1 MSVLEILLLAIGLI
15 IFIVSFLIPD
25 KNSSD
30 ASKIDGEALL
40 AEIEEKVEESKQKI
54 DEMTDETLSYSME
67 KTERAIDKLT
77 NEKILAIGDYSDTVI
92 DEISKDHNEV
102 VFLSDMLNKNKKDLT
117 TLLLKAVETSR
128 TATESANG
136 AYDLAENA
144 SKLADE
150 AMEKARKAGSA
161 ADFAE
166 DKMIS
171 VKKKMIEGDAAEI
184 KTAELNAADSMT
196 DTPAEAEKSI
206 DEENKTDEV
215 KKTTEAKKTV
225 KKSQKKTETGS
236 EAKAEKT
243 SKAAK
248 SSKGKSAK
256 EDKAGKAAKDSKN
269 ETEKSVKKEISTS
282 VKKSGEGS
290 QITLSDLEETDSAPI
305 RTMNETSGD
314 AAAELFKKAS
324 GALRFDTS
332 ADGGNNNERILAM
345 HRLGRSNMAIAREL
359 GLGVGEVKLV
369 IDLYQNML

>member
-1 MSVLEILLLAIGLI
+1 MSVLEIVLLAIGLI
-15 IFIVSFLIPD
+15 IFIASFLIPD
-25 KNSSD
+25 KKSSD

-40 AEIEEKVEESKQKI
+40 AQIEEKVEESKQKI

-150 AMEKARKAGSA
+150 AMEKAKKAGSA

-184 KTAELNAADSMT
+184 KPDL
-196 DTPAEAEKSI
+196 PLEAEKSI
-206 DEENKTDEV
+206 EEEQKPEEV
-215 KKTTEAKKTV
+215 KKTSETKKTV
-225 KKSQKKTETGS
+225 KKSQKKTEAGS
-236 EAKAEKT
+236 EAKEEKTPKAAKT
-243 SKAAK
+243 SKAK
-248 SSKGKSAK
+248 SSK
-256 EDKAGKAAKDSKN
+256 EDKAAKESKD
-269 ETEKSVKKEISTS
+269 ETEKAVKKEKNSVAKKVSEGAQIS
-282 VKKSGEGS
+282 
-290 QITLSDLEETDSAPI
+290 LADLEETDSAPI

-332 ADGGNNNERILAM
+332 ADGNGNNNERILAM

>member
-1 MSVLEILLLAIGLI
+1 MSVLEIVLLAIGLI
-15 IFIVSFLIPD
+15 IFIASFLIPD
-25 KNSSD
+25 KKSSD

-40 AEIEEKVEESKQKI
+40 AQIEEKVEESKQKI

-150 AMEKARKAGSA
+150 AMEKAKKAGSA

-184 KTAELNAADSMT
+184 KPDL
-196 DTPAEAEKSI
+196 PLEAEKSI
-206 DEENKTDEV
+206 EEEQKPEEV
-215 KKTTEAKKTV
+215 KKTSETKKTV
-225 KKSQKKTETGS
+225 KKSQKKTEAGS
-236 EAKAEKT
+236 EAKEEKT
-243 SKAAK
+243 PKAAK
-248 SSKGKSAK
+248 TSSKSKSSK
-256 EDKAGKAAKDSKN
+256 EDKAAKESKD
-269 ETEKSVKKEISTS
+269 ETEKAVKKEKSSVAKKVSEGDQIS
-282 VKKSGEGS
+282 
-290 QITLSDLEETDSAPI
+290 LADLEETDSAPI

-332 ADGGNNNERILAM
+332 ADGNGNNNERILAM

>member
-1 MSVLEILLLAIGLI
+1 MSVLELVLLAIGLI
-15 IFIVSFLIPD
+15 IFIASFLIPD
-25 KNSSD
+25 KKSSD

-40 AEIEEKVEESKQKI
+40 AQIEEKVEESKQKI

-150 AMEKARKAGSA
+150 AMEKAKKAGSA

-184 KTAELNAADSMT
+184 KPDL
-196 DTPAEAEKSI
+196 PLEAEKSI
-206 DEENKTDEV
+206 EEEQKPEEV
-215 KKTTEAKKTV
+215 KKTSETKKTV
-225 KKSQKKTETGS
+225 KKSQKKTEAGS
-236 EAKAEKT
+236 EAKEEKTPKAAKT
-243 SKAAK
+243 SKAK
-248 SSKGKSAK
+248 SSK
-256 EDKAGKAAKDSKN
+256 EDKAAKESKD
-269 ETEKSVKKEISTS
+269 ETEKAVKKEKSSVTKKVSEGAQIS
-282 VKKSGEGS
+282 
-290 QITLSDLEETDSAPI
+290 LADLEETDSAPI

-332 ADGGNNNERILAM
+332 ADGNGNNNERILAM

>member
-1 MSVLEILLLAIGLI
+1 MSVLEIVLLAIGLI
-15 IFIVSFLIPD
+15 IFIASFLIPD
-25 KNSSD
+25 KKSSD

-40 AEIEEKVEESKQKI
+40 AQIEEKVEESKQKI

-150 AMEKARKAGSA
+150 AMEKAKKAGSA

-184 KTAELNAADSMT
+184 KPDL
-196 DTPAEAEKSI
+196 PLVAEKSI
-206 DEENKTDEV
+206 EEEQKPEEV
-215 KKTTEAKKTV
+215 KKTSETKKTV
-225 KKSQKKTETGS
+225 KKSQKKTEAGS
-236 EAKAEKT
+236 EAKEEKT
-243 SKAAK
+243 PKAAKPSKAK
-248 SSKGKSAK
+248 SSK
-256 EDKAGKAAKDSKN
+256 EDKAAKELKD
-269 ETEKSVKKEISTS
+269 ETENAVKKEKSSVAKKVSEGAQIS
-282 VKKSGEGS
+282 
-290 QITLSDLEETDSAPI
+290 LADLEETDSAPI

-332 ADGGNNNERILAM
+332 ADGNGNNNERILAM

>member
-1 MSVLEILLLAIGLI
+1 MSVLEIVLLAIGLI
-15 IFIVSFLIPD
+15 IFIASFLIPD
-25 KNSSD
+25 KKSSD

-40 AEIEEKVEESKQKI
+40 AQIEEKVEESKQKI

-150 AMEKARKAGSA
+150 AMEKAKKAGSA

-184 KTAELNAADSMT
+184 KPDL
-196 DTPAEAEKSI
+196 PFEAEKSI
-206 DEENKTDEV
+206 EEEQKPEEV
-215 KKTTEAKKTV
+215 KKTSETKKTV
-225 KKSQKKTETGS
+225 KKSQKKTEAGS
-236 EAKAEKT
+236 EAKEEKTPKAAKT
-243 SKAAK
+243 SKAK
-248 SSKGKSAK
+248 SSK
-256 EDKAGKAAKDSKN
+256 EDKAAKESKD
-269 ETEKSVKKEISTS
+269 ETEKAVKKEKSSVAKKVSEGAQIS
-282 VKKSGEGS
+282 
-290 QITLSDLEETDSAPI
+290 LADLEETDSAPI

-332 ADGGNNNERILAM
+332 ADGNGNNNERILAM

>member
-1 MSVLEILLLAIGLI
+1 MSVLEIVLLAIGLI
-15 IFIVSFLIPD
+15 IFIASFLIPD
-25 KNSSD
+25 KKSSD

-40 AEIEEKVEESKQKI
+40 AQIEEKVEESKQKI

-150 AMEKARKAGSA
+150 AMEKAKKAGSA

-184 KTAELNAADSMT
+184 KPDL
-196 DTPAEAEKSI
+196 PLEAEKSI
-206 DEENKTDEV
+206 EEEQKPEEV
-215 KKTTEAKKTV
+215 KKTSETKKTV
-225 KKSQKKTETGS
+225 KKSQKKTEAGS
-236 EAKAEKT
+236 EAKEEKT
-243 SKAAK
+243 PKAAK
-248 SSKGKSAK
+248 SSKAKSSK
-256 EDKAGKAAKDSKN
+256 EDKAAKESKD
-269 ETEKSVKKEISTS
+269 ETEKAVKKEKSSVAKKVSEGAQIS
-282 VKKSGEGS
+282 
-290 QITLSDLEETDSAPI
+290 LADLEETDSAPI

-332 ADGGNNNERILAM
+332 ADGNGNNNERILAM

>member
-1 MSVLEILLLAIGLI
+1 MSVLEIVLLAIGLI
-15 IFIVSFLIPD
+15 IFIASFLIPD
-25 KNSSD
+25 KKSSD

-40 AEIEEKVEESKQKI
+40 AQIEEKVEESKQKI

-150 AMEKARKAGSA
+150 AMEKAKKAGSA

-184 KTAELNAADSMT
+184 KPDL
-196 DTPAEAEKSI
+196 PLEAEKSI
-206 DEENKTDEV
+206 EEEQKPEEV
-215 KKTTEAKKTV
+215 KKTSETKKTV
-225 KKSQKKTETGS
+225 KKSQKKTEAGS
-236 EAKAEKT
+236 ESKEEKTPKAAKT
-243 SKAAK
+243 SKAK
-248 SSKGKSAK
+248 SSK
-256 EDKAGKAAKDSKN
+256 EDKAAKESKD
-269 ETEKSVKKEISTS
+269 ETEKAVKKEKSSVAKKVSEGAQIS
-282 VKKSGEGS
+282 
-290 QITLSDLEETDSAPI
+290 LADLEETDSAPI

-332 ADGGNNNERILAM
+332 ADGNGNNNERILAM

>member
-1 MSVLEILLLAIGLI
+1 MSVLEIVLLAIGLI
-15 IFIVSFLIPD
+15 IFIASFLIPD
-25 KNSSD
+25 KKSSD

-40 AEIEEKVEESKQKI
+40 AQIEEKVEESKQKI

-150 AMEKARKAGSA
+150 AMEKAKKAGSA

-184 KTAELNAADSMT
+184 NPDL
-196 DTPAEAEKSI
+196 PVEAEKSI
-206 DEENKTDEV
+206 EEEQKPEEV
-215 KKTTEAKKTV
+215 KITSETKKTV
-225 KKSQKKTETGS
+225 KKSQKKTEAGS
-236 EAKAEKT
+236 EAKEEKTPKAAKT
-243 SKAAK
+243 SKAK
-248 SSKGKSAK
+248 SSK
-256 EDKAGKAAKDSKN
+256 EDKAAKESKD
-269 ETEKSVKKEISTS
+269 ETEKAVKKEKSSVAKKVSEGAQIS
-282 VKKSGEGS
+282 
-290 QITLSDLEETDSAPI
+290 LADLEETDSAPI

-332 ADGGNNNERILAM
+332 ADGNGNNNERILAM

>member
-1 MSVLEILLLAIGLI
+1 MSVLEIVLLAIGLI
-15 IFIVSFLIPD
+15 IFIASFLIPD
-25 KNSSD
+25 KKSSD

-40 AEIEEKVEESKQKI
+40 AQIEEKVEESKQKI

-150 AMEKARKAGSA
+150 AMEKAKKAGSA

-184 KTAELNAADSMT
+184 KPDL
-196 DTPAEAEKSI
+196 PLEAEKSI
-206 DEENKTDEV
+206 EEEQKPEEV
-215 KKTTEAKKTV
+215 KKTSETKKTV
-225 KKSQKKTETGS
+225 KKSQKKTEAGS
-236 EAKAEKT
+236 EAKEEKTPKAAKT
-243 SKAAK
+243 SKPK
-248 SSKGKSAK
+248 SSK
-256 EDKAGKAAKDSKN
+256 EDKAAKESKD
-269 ETEKSVKKEISTS
+269 ETEKAVKKEKSSVAKKVSEGAQIS
-282 VKKSGEGS
+282 
-290 QITLSDLEETDSAPI
+290 LADLEETDSAPI

-332 ADGGNNNERILAM
+332 ADGNGNNNERILAM

>member
-1 MSVLEILLLAIGLI
+1 MSILEIVLLAIGLI
-15 IFIVSFLIPD
+15 IFIASFLIPD
-25 KNSSD
+25 KKSSD
-30 ASKIDGEALL
+30 TSKIDGEALL
-40 AEIEEKVEESKQKI
+40 AQIEEKVEESKQKI

-150 AMEKARKAGSA
+150 AMEKAKKAGSA

-184 KTAELNAADSMT
+184 KPDL
-196 DTPAEAEKSI
+196 PVEAEKSI
-206 DEENKTDEV
+206 EEEHKPEEV
-215 KKTTEAKKTV
+215 KKTSETKKTV
-225 KKSQKKTETGS
+225 KKSQKKTEAGS
-236 EAKAEKT
+236 EAKEEKTPKAAKT
-243 SKAAK
+243 SKAK
-248 SSKGKSAK
+248 SSK
-256 EDKAGKAAKDSKN
+256 EDKAAKDSKD
-269 ETEKSVKKEISTS
+269 ETEKAVKKEKSSVAKKVSEGAQIS
-282 VKKSGEGS
+282 
-290 QITLSDLEETDSAPI
+290 LADLEETDSAPI

-332 ADGGNNNERILAM
+332 ADGNGNNNERILAM

>member
-1 MSVLEILLLAIGLI
+1 MSVLEIVLLAIGLI
-15 IFIVSFLIPD
+15 IFIASFLIPD
-25 KNSSD
+25 KKSSD

-40 AEIEEKVEESKQKI
+40 AQIEEKVEESKQKI

-150 AMEKARKAGSA
+150 AMEKAKKAGSA

-184 KTAELNAADSMT
+184 KPDL
-196 DTPAEAEKSI
+196 PVEAEKSI
-206 DEENKTDEV
+206 EEEQKPEEV
-215 KKTTEAKKTV
+215 KKTSETKKTV
-225 KKSQKKTETGS
+225 KKSQKKTEAGS
-236 EAKAEKT
+236 EAKEEKTPKAAKT
-243 SKAAK
+243 SKTK
-248 SSKGKSAK
+248 SSK
-256 EDKAGKAAKDSKN
+256 EDKAAKESKD
-269 ETEKSVKKEISTS
+269 ETEKAVKKEKSSVAKKVSEGAQIS
-282 VKKSGEGS
+282 
-290 QITLSDLEETDSAPI
+290 LADLEETDSAPI

-332 ADGGNNNERILAM
+332 ADGNGNNNERILAM

>member
-1 MSVLEILLLAIGLI
+1 MSVLEIVLLAIGLI

-67 KTERAIDKLT
+67 KTERAIDKLA

-150 AMEKARKAGSA
+150 AMEKAKKAGSA

-184 KTAELNAADSMT
+184 KI

-206 DEENKTDEV
+206 DEEKKTDEM
-215 KKTTEAKKTV
+215 KKTAESKKTV
-225 KKSQKKTETGS
+225 KKSQKKTEAGS
-236 EAKAEKT
+236 EAKEEKT
-243 SKAAK
+243 SKA
-248 SSKGKSAK
+248 SKASKAKSAK
-256 EDKAGKAAKDSKN
+256 EDKAEKAAKESKN
-269 ETEKSVKKEISTS
+269 DTEKAVKKEKSAA
-282 VKKSGEGS
+282 VKKASEGA
-290 QITLSDLEETDSAPI
+290 QISLSDLEEADSAPI

-332 ADGGNNNERILAM
+332 ADGNGNNNERILAM

>member
-1 MSVLEILLLAIGLI
+1 MSVLEIVLLAIGLI
-15 IFIVSFLIPD
+15 IFIASFLIPD
-25 KNSSD
+25 KKSSD

-40 AEIEEKVEESKQKI
+40 AQIEEKVEESKQKI

-150 AMEKARKAGSA
+150 AMEKAKKAGSA

-184 KTAELNAADSMT
+184 KPDL
-196 DTPAEAEKSI
+196 PLEAEKSI
-206 DEENKTDEV
+206 EEEQKPEEV
-215 KKTTEAKKTV
+215 KKTSETKKTV
-225 KKSQKKTETGS
+225 KKSQKKTEAGS
-236 EAKAEKT
+236 EVKEEKTPKAAKT
-243 SKAAK
+243 SKAK
-248 SSKGKSAK
+248 SSK
-256 EDKAGKAAKDSKN
+256 EDKAAKESKD
-269 ETEKSVKKEISTS
+269 ETEKAVKKEKSSVAKKVSEGAQIS
-282 VKKSGEGS
+282 
-290 QITLSDLEETDSAPI
+290 LADLEETDSAPI

-332 ADGGNNNERILAM
+332 ADGNGNNNERILAM

>member
-1 MSVLEILLLAIGLI
+1 MSVLEIVLLAIGLI
-15 IFIVSFLIPD
+15 IFIASFLIPD
-25 KNSSD
+25 KKSSD

-40 AEIEEKVEESKQKI
+40 AQIEEKVEESKQKI

-150 AMEKARKAGSA
+150 AMEKAKKAGSA

-184 KTAELNAADSMT
+184 KPDL
-196 DTPAEAEKSI
+196 PVEAEKSI
-206 DEENKTDEV
+206 EEEQKPEEV
-215 KKTTEAKKTV
+215 KKTFETKKTV
-225 KKSQKKTETGS
+225 KKSQKKTEAGS
-236 EAKAEKT
+236 EAKEEKTPKAAKT
-243 SKAAK
+243 SKAK
-248 SSKGKSAK
+248 SSK
-256 EDKAGKAAKDSKN
+256 EDKAAKESKD
-269 ETEKSVKKEISTS
+269 ETEKAVKKEKSSVAKKVSEGAQIS
-282 VKKSGEGS
+282 
-290 QITLSDLEETDSAPI
+290 LADLEETDSAPI

-332 ADGGNNNERILAM
+332 ADGNGNNNERILAM

>member
-1 MSVLEILLLAIGLI
+1 MSVLEIVLLAIGLI
-15 IFIVSFLIPD
+15 IFIASFLIPD
-25 KNSSD
+25 KKSSD

-40 AEIEEKVEESKQKI
+40 AQIEEKVEESKQKI

-150 AMEKARKAGSA
+150 AMEKAKKAGSA

-184 KTAELNAADSMT
+184 KPDL
-196 DTPAEAEKSI
+196 PVEAEKSI
-206 DEENKTDEV
+206 EEEQKPEEV
-215 KKTTEAKKTV
+215 KKTSEIKKTV
-225 KKSQKKTETGS
+225 KKSQKKTEAGS
-236 EAKAEKT
+236 EAKEEKTPKAAKT
-243 SKAAK
+243 SKAK
-248 SSKGKSAK
+248 SSK
-256 EDKAGKAAKDSKN
+256 EDKAAKESKD
-269 ETEKSVKKEISTS
+269 ETEKAVKKEKSSVAKKVSEGAQIS
-282 VKKSGEGS
+282 
-290 QITLSDLEETDSAPI
+290 LADLEETDSAPI

-332 ADGGNNNERILAM
+332 ADGNGNNNERILAM

>member
-1 MSVLEILLLAIGLI
+1 MSVLEIVLLAIGLI
-15 IFIVSFLIPD
+15 IFIASFLIPD
-25 KNSSD
+25 KKSSD

-40 AEIEEKVEESKQKI
+40 AQIEEKVEESKQKI

-150 AMEKARKAGSA
+150 AMEKAKKAGSA

-171 VKKKMIEGDAAEI
+171 VKKKMIEGNAAEI
-184 KTAELNAADSMT
+184 KPDL
-196 DTPAEAEKSI
+196 PVEAEKSI
-206 DEENKTDEV
+206 EEEQKPEEV
-215 KKTTEAKKTV
+215 KKTSETKKTV
-225 KKSQKKTETGS
+225 KKSQKKTEAGS
-236 EAKAEKT
+236 EAKEEKTPKAAKT
-243 SKAAK
+243 SKAK
-248 SSKGKSAK
+248 SSK
-256 EDKAGKAAKDSKN
+256 EDKAAKESKD
-269 ETEKSVKKEISTS
+269 ETEKAVKKEKSSVEKKVSEGAQIS
-282 VKKSGEGS
+282 
-290 QITLSDLEETDSAPI
+290 LADLEEADSAPI

-332 ADGGNNNERILAM
+332 ADGNGNNNERILAM

-369 IDLYQNML
+369 VDLYQNML

>member
-1 MSVLEILLLAIGLI
+1 MSVLEIVLLAIGLI
-15 IFIVSFLIPD
+15 IFIASFLIPD
-25 KNSSD
+25 KKSSD

-40 AEIEEKVEESKQKI
+40 AQIEEKVEESKQKI

-150 AMEKARKAGSA
+150 AMEKAKKAGSA

-184 KTAELNAADSMT
+184 KPDL
-196 DTPAEAEKSI
+196 PVEAEKSI
-206 DEENKTDEV
+206 EEEQKPEEV
-215 KKTTEAKKTV
+215 KKTSETKKNV
-225 KKSQKKTETGS
+225 KKSQKKTEAGS
-236 EAKAEKT
+236 ESKEEKTPKAAKT
-243 SKAAK
+243 SKAK
-248 SSKGKSAK
+248 SSK
-256 EDKAGKAAKDSKN
+256 EDKAAKESKD
-269 ETEKSVKKEISTS
+269 ETEKAVKKEKSSVAKKVSEGAQIS
-282 VKKSGEGS
+282 
-290 QITLSDLEETDSAPI
+290 LADLEETDSAPI

-332 ADGGNNNERILAM
+332 ADGNGNNNERILAM

>member
-1 MSVLEILLLAIGLI
+1 MSVLEIVLLAIGLI
-15 IFIVSFLIPD
+15 IFIASFLIPD
-25 KNSSD
+25 KKSSD

-40 AEIEEKVEESKQKI
+40 AQIEEKVEESKQKI

-150 AMEKARKAGSA
+150 AMEKAKKAGSA

-184 KTAELNAADSMT
+184 KPDL
-196 DTPAEAEKSI
+196 PLEAEKSI
-206 DEENKTDEV
+206 EEEQKPEEV
-215 KKTTEAKKTV
+215 KKTSETKKTV
-225 KKSQKKTETGS
+225 KKSQKKTEAGS
-236 EAKAEKT
+236 EAKEEKTPKAAKT
-243 SKAAK
+243 SKAK
-248 SSKGKSAK
+248 SSK
-256 EDKAGKAAKDSKN
+256 EDKAAKESKD
-269 ETEKSVKKEISTS
+269 ETEKSVKKEKSSVAKKVSEGAQIS
-282 VKKSGEGS
+282 
-290 QITLSDLEETDSAPI
+290 LADLEETDSAPI

-332 ADGGNNNERILAM
+332 ADGNGNNNERILAM

>member
-1 MSVLEILLLAIGLI
+1 MSVLEIVLLAIGLI
-15 IFIVSFLIPD
+15 IFIASFLIPD
-25 KNSSD
+25 KKSSD

-40 AEIEEKVEESKQKI
+40 AQIEEKVEESKQKI

-150 AMEKARKAGSA
+150 AMEKAKKAGSA

-171 VKKKMIEGDAAEI
+171 VKKKMIEGNAAEI
-184 KTAELNAADSMT
+184 KPDL
-196 DTPAEAEKSI
+196 PVEAEKSI
-206 DEENKTDEV
+206 EEEQKPEEV
-215 KKTTEAKKTV
+215 KKTSETKKTV
-225 KKSQKKTETGS
+225 KKSQKKTEAGS
-236 EAKAEKT
+236 EAKEEKTPKAAKT
-243 SKAAK
+243 SKAK
-248 SSKGKSAK
+248 SSK
-256 EDKAGKAAKDSKN
+256 EDKAAKESKD
-269 ETEKSVKKEISTS
+269 ETEKAVKKEKSSVEKKVSEGAQIS
-282 VKKSGEGS
+282 
-290 QITLSDLEETDSAPI
+290 LADLEEADSAPI

-332 ADGGNNNERILAM
+332 ADGNGNNNERILAM

>member
-1 MSVLEILLLAIGLI
+1 MSVLEIVLLAIGLI
-15 IFIVSFLIPD
+15 IFIASFLIPD
-25 KNSSD
+25 KKSSD

-40 AEIEEKVEESKQKI
+40 AQIEEKVEESKQKI

-150 AMEKARKAGSA
+150 AMEKAKKAGSA

-184 KTAELNAADSMT
+184 KPDL
-196 DTPAEAEKSI
+196 PVEAEKSI
-206 DEENKTDEV
+206 EEEQKPEEV
-215 KKTTEAKKTV
+215 KKTSEIKKTV
-225 KKSQKKTETGS
+225 KKSQKKTEAGS
-236 EAKAEKT
+236 EAKEEKTPKAAKT
-243 SKAAK
+243 SKAK
-248 SSKGKSAK
+248 SSK
-256 EDKAGKAAKDSKN
+256 EDKAAKESKD
-269 ETEKSVKKEISTS
+269 ETEKAVEKEKSSVAKKVSEGAQIS
-282 VKKSGEGS
+282 
-290 QITLSDLEETDSAPI
+290 LADLEETDSAPI

-332 ADGGNNNERILAM
+332 ADGNGNNNERILAM

>member
-1 MSVLEILLLAIGLI
+1 MSVLEIVLLAIGLI
-15 IFIVSFLIPD
+15 IFIASFLIPD
-25 KNSSD
+25 KKSSD

-40 AEIEEKVEESKQKI
+40 AQIEEKVEESKQKI

-150 AMEKARKAGSA
+150 AMEKAKKAGSA

-184 KTAELNAADSMT
+184 KPDL
-196 DTPAEAEKSI
+196 PLEAEKST
-206 DEENKTDEV
+206 EEEQKSEEV
-215 KKTTEAKKTV
+215 KKTSETKKTV
-225 KKSQKKTETGS
+225 KKSQKKTEAGS
-236 EAKAEKT
+236 EAKEEKTPKAAKT
-243 SKAAK
+243 SKAK
-248 SSKGKSAK
+248 SSK
-256 EDKAGKAAKDSKN
+256 EDKAAKESKD
-269 ETEKSVKKEISTS
+269 ETEKAVKKEKSSVANKVSEGAQIS
-282 VKKSGEGS
+282 
-290 QITLSDLEETDSAPI
+290 LADLEETDSAPI

-332 ADGGNNNERILAM
+332 ADGNGNNNERILAM

-369 IDLYQNML
+369 IDLYQNRL

>member
-1 MSVLEILLLAIGLI
+1 MSVLEIVLLAIGLI
-15 IFIVSFLIPD
+15 IFIASFLIPD
-25 KNSSD
+25 KKSSD

-40 AEIEEKVEESKQKI
+40 AQIEEKVEESKQKI

-150 AMEKARKAGSA
+150 AMEKAKKAGSA

-184 KTAELNAADSMT
+184 KPDL
-196 DTPAEAEKSI
+196 PVEAEKSI
-206 DEENKTDEV
+206 EEEQKPEEV
-215 KKTTEAKKTV
+215 KKTSEIKKTV
-225 KKSQKKTETGS
+225 KKSQKKTEAES
-236 EAKAEKT
+236 EAKEEKTPKAAKT
-243 SKAAK
+243 SKAK
-248 SSKGKSAK
+248 SSK
-256 EDKAGKAAKDSKN
+256 EDKAAKESKD
-269 ETEKSVKKEISTS
+269 ETEKAVEKEKSSVAKKVSEGAQIS
-282 VKKSGEGS
+282 
-290 QITLSDLEETDSAPI
+290 LADLEETDSAPI

-332 ADGGNNNERILAM
+332 ADGNGNNNERILAM

>member
-1 MSVLEILLLAIGLI
+1 MSVLEIVLLAIGLI
-15 IFIVSFLIPD
+15 IFIASFLIPD
-25 KNSSD
+25 KKSSD

-40 AEIEEKVEESKQKI
+40 AQIEEKVEESKQKI

-150 AMEKARKAGSA
+150 AMEKAKKAGSA

-184 KTAELNAADSMT
+184 KPDL
-196 DTPAEAEKSI
+196 PLEAEKSI
-206 DEENKTDEV
+206 EEEQKPEEV
-215 KKTTEAKKTV
+215 KKTSETKKTV
-225 KKSQKKTETGS
+225 KKSQKKTEAGS
-236 EAKAEKT
+236 EAKEEKTPKAAKT
-243 SKAAK
+243 SKAK
-248 SSKGKSAK
+248 SSK
-256 EDKAGKAAKDSKN
+256 EDKAAKESKD
-269 ETEKSVKKEISTS
+269 ETEKAVKKEKSSVAKKVSEGAQIS
-282 VKKSGEGS
+282 
-290 QITLSDLEETDSAPI
+290 LADLEETDSAPI

-332 ADGGNNNERILAM
+332 ADGNGNNNERILAM

-369 IDLYQNML
+369 IDLYQNMI

>member
-1 MSVLEILLLAIGLI
+1 MSVLEIVLLAIGLI
-15 IFIVSFLIPD
+15 IFIASFLIPD
-25 KNSSD
+25 KKSSD

-40 AEIEEKVEESKQKI
+40 AQIEEKVEESKQKI

-150 AMEKARKAGSA
+150 AMEKAKKAGSA

-184 KTAELNAADSMT
+184 KPDL
-196 DTPAEAEKSI
+196 PLEAEKSI
-206 DEENKTDEV
+206 EEEQKPEEV
-215 KKTTEAKKTV
+215 KKTSETKKTV
-225 KKSQKKTETGS
+225 KKSQKKTEAGS
-236 EAKAEKT
+236 EAKEEKTPKAAKT
-243 SKAAK
+243 SKAK
-248 SSKGKSAK
+248 SSK
-256 EDKAGKAAKDSKN
+256 EDKAAKESKD
-269 ETEKSVKKEISTS
+269 ETEKAVKKEKSS
-282 VKKSGEGS
+282 VVKKVSEGA
-290 QITLSDLEETDSAPI
+290 QISLADLEETDSAPI

-332 ADGGNNNERILAM
+332 ADGNGNNNERILAM

>member
-1 MSVLEILLLAIGLI
+1 MSVLEIVLLAIGLI
-15 IFIVSFLIPD
+15 IFIASFLIPD
-25 KNSSD
+25 KKSSD
-30 ASKIDGEALL
+30 TSKIDGEALL
-40 AEIEEKVEESKQKI
+40 AQIEEKVEESKQKI

-150 AMEKARKAGSA
+150 AMEKAKKAGSA

-184 KTAELNAADSMT
+184 KPDL
-196 DTPAEAEKSI
+196 PVEAEKSI
-206 DEENKTDEV
+206 EEEQKPEEV
-215 KKTTEAKKTV
+215 KKTSETKKTV
-225 KKSQKKTETGS
+225 KKSQKKTEAGS
-236 EAKAEKT
+236 EAKEEKTPKAAKT
-243 SKAAK
+243 SKAK
-248 SSKGKSAK
+248 SSK
-256 EDKAGKAAKDSKN
+256 EDKAAKESKD
-269 ETEKSVKKEISTS
+269 ETEKAVKKEKSSVAKKVSEGAQIS
-282 VKKSGEGS
+282 
-290 QITLSDLEETDSAPI
+290 LADLEETDSAPI

-332 ADGGNNNERILAM
+332 ADGNGNNNERILAM

>member
-1 MSVLEILLLAIGLI
+1 MSVLEIVLLAIGLI
-15 IFIVSFLIPD
+15 IFIASFLIPD
-25 KNSSD
+25 KKSSD

-40 AEIEEKVEESKQKI
+40 AQIEEKVEESKQKI

-150 AMEKARKAGSA
+150 AMEKAKKAGSA

-184 KTAELNAADSMT
+184 KPDLPFA
-196 DTPAEAEKSI
+196 AEKSI
-206 DEENKTDEV
+206 EEEQKPEEV
-215 KKTTEAKKTV
+215 KKTSETKKTV
-225 KKSQKKTETGS
+225 KKSQKKTEAGS
-236 EAKAEKT
+236 EAKEEKTPKAAKT
-243 SKAAK
+243 SKPK
-248 SSKGKSAK
+248 SSK
-256 EDKAGKAAKDSKN
+256 EDKAAKESKD
-269 ETEKSVKKEISTS
+269 ETEKAVKKEKSSVAKKVSEGAQIS
-282 VKKSGEGS
+282 
-290 QITLSDLEETDSAPI
+290 LADLEETDSAPI

-332 ADGGNNNERILAM
+332 ADGNGNNNERILAM

>member
-1 MSVLEILLLAIGLI
+1 MSVLEIVLLAIGLI
-15 IFIVSFLIPD
+15 IFIASFLIPD
-25 KNSSD
+25 KKSSD

-40 AEIEEKVEESKQKI
+40 AQIEEKVEESKQKI

-150 AMEKARKAGSA
+150 AMEKAKKAGSA

-184 KTAELNAADSMT
+184 KPDL
-196 DTPAEAEKSI
+196 PLEAEKCI
-206 DEENKTDEV
+206 EEEQKPEEV
-215 KKTTEAKKTV
+215 KKTSETKKTV
-225 KKSQKKTETGS
+225 KKSQKKTEAGS
-236 EAKAEKT
+236 EAKEEKTPKAAKT
-243 SKAAK
+243 SKAK
-248 SSKGKSAK
+248 SSK
-256 EDKAGKAAKDSKN
+256 EDKAAKESKD
-269 ETEKSVKKEISTS
+269 ETEKAVKKEKSSVAKKVSEGAQIS
-282 VKKSGEGS
+282 
-290 QITLSDLEETDSAPI
+290 LADLEETDSAPI

-332 ADGGNNNERILAM
+332 ADGNGNNNERILAM

>member
-1 MSVLEILLLAIGLI
+1 MSVLEIVLLAIGLI
-15 IFIVSFLIPD
+15 IFIASFLIPD
-25 KNSSD
+25 KKSSD

-40 AEIEEKVEESKQKI
+40 AQIEEKVEESKQKI

-150 AMEKARKAGSA
+150 AMEKAKKAGSA

-184 KTAELNAADSMT
+184 KPDL
-196 DTPAEAEKSI
+196 PIEAEKSI
-206 DEENKTDEV
+206 EEEQKPEEV
-215 KKTTEAKKTV
+215 KKTSETKKTV
-225 KKSQKKTETGS
+225 KKSQKKTEAGS
-236 EAKAEKT
+236 EAKEEKTTKAAKT
-243 SKAAK
+243 SKAK
-248 SSKGKSAK
+248 SSK
-256 EDKAGKAAKDSKN
+256 EDKAAKESKD
-269 ETEKSVKKEISTS
+269 ETEKAVKKEKSSVAKKVSEGAQIS
-282 VKKSGEGS
+282 
-290 QITLSDLEETDSAPI
+290 LADLEETDSAPI

-332 ADGGNNNERILAM
+332 ADGNGNNNERILAM

>member
-1 MSVLEILLLAIGLI
+1 MSVLEIVLLAIGLI
-15 IFIVSFLIPD
+15 IFIASFLIPD
-25 KNSSD
+25 KKSSD

-40 AEIEEKVEESKQKI
+40 AQIEEKVEESKQKI

-150 AMEKARKAGSA
+150 AMEKAKKAGSA

-184 KTAELNAADSMT
+184 KPDL
-196 DTPAEAEKSI
+196 PFEAEKSI
-206 DEENKTDEV
+206 EEEQKPEEV
-215 KKTTEAKKTV
+215 KKTSETKKTV
-225 KKSQKKTETGS
+225 KKSQKKTEAGS
-236 EAKAEKT
+236 EAKEEKTPKAAKT
-243 SKAAK
+243 SKPK
-248 SSKGKSAK
+248 SSK
-256 EDKAGKAAKDSKN
+256 EDKAAKESKD
-269 ETEKSVKKEISTS
+269 ETEKAVKKEKSSVAKKVSEGAQIS
-282 VKKSGEGS
+282 
-290 QITLSDLEETDSAPI
+290 LADLEETDSAPI

-332 ADGGNNNERILAM
+332 ADGNGNNNERILAM

>member
-1 MSVLEILLLAIGLI
+1 MSVLEIVLLAIGLI
-15 IFIVSFLIPD
+15 IFIASFLIPD
-25 KNSSD
+25 KKSSD

-40 AEIEEKVEESKQKI
+40 AQIEEKVEESKQKI

-150 AMEKARKAGSA
+150 AMEKAKKAGSA

-184 KTAELNAADSMT
+184 KPDL
-196 DTPAEAEKSI
+196 PLEAEKSI
-206 DEENKTDEV
+206 EEEQKPEEV
-215 KKTTEAKKTV
+215 KKTSETKKTV
-225 KKSQKKTETGS
+225 KKSQKKTEAGS
-236 EAKAEKT
+236 EAKEEKTPKAAKT
-243 SKAAK
+243 SKPK
-248 SSKGKSAK
+248 SSK
-256 EDKAGKAAKDSKN
+256 EDKAAKESKD
-269 ETEKSVKKEISTS
+269 ETEKAVRKEKSSVAKKVSEGAQIS
-282 VKKSGEGS
+282 
-290 QITLSDLEETDSAPI
+290 LADLEETDSAPI

-332 ADGGNNNERILAM
+332 ADGNGNNNERILAM